1 MNQPDPTYYLPE
13 EDDPARFVAID
24 GDLLD
29 IALLPDDDE
38 RDSAQDAA

>member
-1 MNQPDPTYYLPE
+1 MPDPTMYMH
-13 EDDPARFVAID
+13 DDDLAVFVAID

-29 IALLPDDDE
+29 LALVTDEDD